1 MTIEPLSPQLIER
14 YLDSRDLRFYRDRD
28 GKGFL
33 VLFSTKHGKLHVNL
47 RTSGKRGDVL
57 VISASPAG
65 HYPAA
70 ERYRVMEVVNEWNRD
85 THWPKAFVRDTSQPN
100 QIGVVGESSFP
111 LSKGIHFEA
120 VAEFIRYTT
129 RCARDLFDK
138 IAEAISLPSTET
150 LERWLDHTA

>member
-1 MTIEPLSPQLIER
+1 VTIESLSPQLIER
-14 YLDSRDLRFYRDRD
+14 YLDSRDLRFYRDHD

-33 VLFSTKHGKLHVNL
+33 VLLSTKHGKLQVNL

-57 VISASPAG
+57 VISVSPAM

-70 ERYRVMEVVNEWNRD
+70 ERSRLMKVVNDWNRD
-85 THWPKAFVRDTSQPN
+85 THWPKAFVRKTSQPN
-100 QIGVVGESSFP
+100 RIGVVGETSFP

-120 VAEFIRYTT
+120 VAEFIGYTT
-129 RCARDLFDK
+129 RCAPDLFDK

-150 LERWLDHTA
+150 LERWLDRTA